1 MSGSLTVGLLA
12 HVDAG
17 KTTLSEAMLYQ
28 SGTLRRLGRVDH
40 RDAFL
45 DTDVQE
51 RERGITIF
59 SKQAELSWQGRA
71 ITLVDTPGHVDF
83 SGETERALRVLDC
96 AVLVI
101 SAADGVQGHT
111 ATLWRLL
118 QSYHVPTFLF
128 INKMDQPGANRRA
141 LMEELKN
148 RLSDGCVDMLSPDR
162 MEQIATCSE
171 EALAY
176 YLQDENVPDAL
187 IAQLTAQRLLF
198 PCFFGSALR
207 LEGID
212 ALLMMVDVTAV
223 GPQDRKIAED
233 MAKKGV
239 PAILLL
245 NKCDLIDN
253 ERVLPVIDQFK
264 EMGFAEIL
272 PISAKTSAHLDLL
285 TQELFKLMPTGPRY
299 FPEDMITDQP
309 ERVLCAEI
317 VREKALLHL
326 RDEVPHG
333 VGVEI
338 LGMKKVNDNLME
350 IHADIY
356 CERDSHKAIIIGKR
370 GAMLSLIGRE
380 ARVDMEALLG
390 MRVNLQLWVKVRPD
404 WRNSAADLKTLGYD
418 SKEMR

>member
-1 MSGSLTVGLLA
+1 MTKIDFKSGFVAVVGRPNVGKSTLVNTLVGEKIAIVSDRPQTTRNRLLGVMSGEG
-12 HVDAG
+12 
-17 KTTLSEAMLYQ
+17 YQ
-28 SGTLRRLGRVDH
+28 MV
-40 RDAFL
+40 F
-45 DTDVQE
+45 
-51 RERGITIF
+51 
-59 SKQAELSWQGRA
+59 
-71 ITLVDTPGHVDF
+71 VDTPGIHKPRTQLGSYMMQAVQ
-83 SGETERALRVLDC
+83 SG
-96 AVLVI
+96 
-101 SAADGVQGHT
+101 
-111 ATLWRLL
+111 
-118 QSYHVPTFLF
+118 
-128 INKMDQPGANRRA
+128 
-141 LMEELKN
+141 
-148 RLSDGCVDMLSPDR
+148 
-162 MEQIATCSE
+162 
-171 EALAY
+171 
-176 YLQDENVPDAL
+176 
-187 IAQLTAQRLLF
+187 
-198 PCFFGSALR
+198 

-285 TQELFKLMPTGPRY
+285 TQELLKLMPTGPRY

-317 VREKALLHL
+317 VRAKALLHL
-326 RDEVPHG
+326 RAEVPHG

-338 LGMKKVNDNLME
+338 LDMKKVNDNLME

>member
-1 MSGSLTVGLLA
+1 MTKIDFKSGFVAVVGRPNVGKSTLVNTLVGEKIAIVSDRPQTTRNRLLGVMSGEG
-12 HVDAG
+12 
-17 KTTLSEAMLYQ
+17 YQ
-28 SGTLRRLGRVDH
+28 MV
-40 RDAFL
+40 F
-45 DTDVQE
+45 
-51 RERGITIF
+51 
-59 SKQAELSWQGRA
+59 
-71 ITLVDTPGHVDF
+71 VDTPGIHKPRTQLGSYMMQAVQ
-83 SGETERALRVLDC
+83 SG
-96 AVLVI
+96 
-101 SAADGVQGHT
+101 
-111 ATLWRLL
+111 
-118 QSYHVPTFLF
+118 
-128 INKMDQPGANRRA
+128 
-141 LMEELKN
+141 
-148 RLSDGCVDMLSPDR
+148 
-162 MEQIATCSE
+162 
-171 EALAY
+171 
-176 YLQDENVPDAL
+176 
-187 IAQLTAQRLLF
+187 
-198 PCFFGSALR
+198 

-253 ERVLPVIDQFK
+253 ECVLPVIDQFK

-285 TQELFKLMPTGPRY
+285 TQELLKLMPTGPRY

-338 LGMKKVNDNLME
+338 LDMKKVNDNLME